1 MGERV
6 GMSGC
11 VEVYLCTCMC
21 ACRGSSDFLGEGFQ
35 AWPRMERVR
44 RAGRK
49 GREGTPDPAVSCSP
63 WPKCRLFTSS
73 NLSKKPV
80 KPKNKVSAH
89 ALLNVYVQEHESPY
103 TSPYTQ
109 LWRDVCVY
117 TNDRNRQRGGGER
130 FRPPSYPFLRCM

>member
-1 MGERV
+1 MWKRVCARACVHAEGAVTSSEKASRRGHGWRQSDVQGER
-6 GMSGC
+6 GGK
-11 VEVYLCTCMC
+11 EL
-21 ACRGSSDFLGEGFQ
+21 Q
-35 AWPRMERVR
+35 
-44 RAGRK
+44 
-49 GREGTPDPAVSCSP
+49 TPQSPALPGQNAV
-63 WPKCRLFTSS
+63 LFTSS

-117 TNDRNRQRGGGER
+117 TNDRNRQRAGGER